1 MDLSAYSL
9 EDIVLTAI
17 RAEVEAQ
24 KMYRSLAGRVKN
36 MMMKDR
42 LEFLANEEQK
52 HADFFRA
59 YYEKQFPGK
68 EMVVPQKTVVP
79 LPDITV
85 DVERA
90 PISDVLEQAMEAEAA
105 AEDFY
110 RSMAEM
116 FPPDEEEDTDPYAL
130 TSGRIRKMLLY
141 IASMEKGHHDL
152 LAVERDKMLEFES
165 QDVWWDMI
173 HVGP

>member
-1 MDLSAYSL
+1 MNLSEYSL
-9 EDIVLTAI
+9 EDVILSAI

-42 LEFLANEEQK
+42 LEFLADEEKK
-52 HADFFRA
+52 HAEFFRSF
-59 YYEKQFPGK
+59 YKKQFPDK
-68 EMVVPQKTVVP
+68 EMDVPQKTPVP
-79 LPDITV
+79 LPDIDV

-90 PISDVLEQAMEAEAA
+90 PISEVLAQAIDAEAA

-110 RSMAEM
+110 RSMADL
-116 FPPDEEEDTDPYAL
+116 FPPDEAESNDPYEL

-152 LAVERDKMLEFES
+152 LAVEKDKIEEFES
-165 QDVWWDMI
+165 QDVWWDMV